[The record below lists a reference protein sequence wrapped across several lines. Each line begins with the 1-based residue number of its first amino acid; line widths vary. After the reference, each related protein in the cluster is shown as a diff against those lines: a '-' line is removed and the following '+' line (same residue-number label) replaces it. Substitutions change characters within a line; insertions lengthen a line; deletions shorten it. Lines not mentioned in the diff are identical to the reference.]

1 MEKDEHNPYNHIIFT
16 GDLIH
21 GDIWS
26 DEDYSLEILDLV
38 REYIEYPNFHILLGN
53 HELSQ
58 IYEEDCYKYFINQT
72 EEFKKM
78 VEKKYPNNPH
88 KYYEYQELMMRF
100 ETYCVTS
107 NGVFIIHS
115 GIHEDYIEP
124 LITDSVDLNNILW
137 DNKYE
142 QKILTEHLWSRPY
155 DDFTEKSI
163 DKILEYYACK
173 YMVTGHTN
181 YNGCHI
187 IGNQLIFDSSYCT
200 DNKYYLEFNTHE
212 EFKDIINLMQHL
224 KIKNNMSEDKKGL

>member
-1 MEKDEHNPYNHIIFT
+1 M
-16 GDLIH
+16 
-21 GDIWS
+21 
-26 DEDYSLEILDLV
+26 V

-58 IYEEDCYKYFINQT
+58 IYGEDCYRYFINQT
-72 EEFKKM
+72 EEFKKQ
-78 VEKKYPNNPH
+78 VEKKYPNNFTT
-88 KYYEYQELMMRF
+88 KYQEYKQLMMRF
-100 ETYCVTS
+100 KTYCVTS

-124 LITDSVDLNNILW
+124 LITEAVDLNNIVW
-137 DNKYE
+137 DNEYE

-155 DDFTEKSI
+155 DDFTEKSVNN
-163 DKILEYYACK
+163 ILEYYDCK

-187 IGNQLIFDSSYCT
+187 IGNQLIFDSSHCT
-200 DNKYYLEFNTHE
+200 DNKYYLEFNTND

-224 KIKNNMSEDKKGL
+224 KEKK